1 MKNQVTVLI
10 SAEIPELCEELGLLR
25 SVAQDLNADMADCK
39 SWINLNDLGDWKLVI
54 GINLRNT
61 NGIGIFKRAKR
72 FPSEKEFEISIS
84 IPVPDLKTAHYGIS
98 DNTGVY
104 VPLNCKNFYVLDP
117 CFREYADMRHYIL
130 ESARR
135 AIDTALTYGF
145 TCNGKRIK
153 KSL

>member
-1 MKNQVTVLI
+1 MNNQVTVLI
-10 SAEIPELCEELGLLR
+10 SAEIPELCEELDLLR
-25 SVAQDLNADMADCK
+25 SVALDLNADMEDYNCR
-39 SWINLNDLGDWKLVI
+39 INLNDLGDWKLVI
-54 GINLRNT
+54 WITLRNT

-72 FPSEKEFEISIS
+72 LPSHKEFEITISIS
-84 IPVPDLKTAHYGIS
+84 VPDLKICTYGIS

-104 VPLNCKNFYVLDP
+104 VPLNCKNFYVINP
-117 CFREYADMRHYIL
+117 CFSEYDDMRHYIL

-135 AIDTALTYGF
+135 AIDTAFTYGF